1 MDIGDN
7 KLKTTL
13 ASIGFKQALGMEMG
27 TQAMSVFAGTQS
39 TDAQEGRVLQL
50 LNMVTAEELIDNDEY
65 EGKHNPILVSITLL
79 IRYRNLRRH
88 SRRVREVWTNSRDED
103 TKTGRRQSAVKWCG
117 QDFLEVC

>member
-7 KLKTTL
+7 KLKTNL

-65 EGKHNPILVSITLL
+65 EGKHNLYPWFHHTTNTLQKFA
-79 IRYRNLRRH
+79 
-88 SRRVREVWTNSRDED
+88 
-103 TKTGRRQSAVKWCG
+103 KTFKKSARSMDK
-117 QDFLEVC
+117 F